1 MSQTTTAAPKS
12 AATSAP
18 PKSISPDWLLM
29 LSKFIRHGST
39 IASFVPSSRFLSKAL
54 IHGIDWEKSQCL
66 VELGAGTG
74 PITKQLVKHAK
85 SHTKLIVIEQD
96 PDFCKRLREKFPHAT
111 NLEIV
116 EGDAGK
122 LDQILAQRGIT
133 MCDHILSGLPTP
145 SLPVSLR
152 EQIMAACQKVL
163 PEHGLFRQ
171 LTNMPWV
178 YFGFY
183 KNYFEKVNFRVVPL
197 NFPPAGVYY
206 CKGYKGIKAD
216 ENNAA

>member
-1 MSQTTTAAPKS
+1 MSQLHSTLPQPNTVAKS
-12 AATSAP
+12 PTSNR
-18 PKSISPDWLLM
+18 PDWLLM
-29 LSKFIRHGST
+29 LGKFIRHGST

-54 IHGIDWEKSQCL
+54 IRGIDWDKAQCL

-85 SHTKLIVIEQD
+85 PHTKLIVIEQD
-96 PDFCKRLREKFPHAT
+96 PDFCRRLREKFPIAH
-111 NLEIV
+111 NLDII

-122 LDQILAQRGIT
+122 LDQILATRGIT

-145 SLPVSLR
+145 SLPTGLR
-152 EQIMAACQKVL
+152 ESVMAAAQKVL
-163 PEHGLFRQ
+163 PEHGMFRQ

-178 YFGFY
+178 YYRFY
-183 KNYFEKVNFRVVPL
+183 KNYFQNVSFRMVPL

-206 CKGYKGIKAD
+206 CKGYKGVKA
-216 ENNAA
+216 A